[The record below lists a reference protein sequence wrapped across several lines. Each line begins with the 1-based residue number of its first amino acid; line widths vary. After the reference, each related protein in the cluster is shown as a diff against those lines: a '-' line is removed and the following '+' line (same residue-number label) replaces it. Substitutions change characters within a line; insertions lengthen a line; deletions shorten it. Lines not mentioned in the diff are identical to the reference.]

1 MTILAHSNMVT
12 NGWHWEGSVILGCV
26 LLAVGY
32 LWLTGWRWTNRTS
45 VFMLGLATLLVAL
58 VSPLHTL
65 ADSYLFSAHMLQH
78 LALLQAVPPLLI
90 LGLPPNRLSTVLK
103 KYRPLRRLE
112 KLVARPPVSWF
123 LALAMLYIWH
133 FPALYDAAINDH
145 NLHIFQHLTFL
156 VTATLFWWPVLA
168 PVEKYRFA
176 PLLTIL
182 YLLAAAIVSSIL
194 GITLSF
200 TPSLMYAAY
209 VAPTD
214 SEGWLWT
221 IRQRWGITPLLDQ
234 QLGGLFMW
242 TLGNPAFFVGV
253 IIVIARWYTAAQAEE
268 RRLGEL
274 SEVGV
279 AAD

>member
-1 MTILAHSNMVT
+1 MTLLAHNNMLT
-12 NGWHWEGSVILGCV
+12 SGWHWEVSVVIGCA
-26 LLAVGY
+26 LAAAGY
-32 LWLTGWRWTNRTS
+32 LWLTDGRWTSRTS
-45 VFMLGLATLLVAL
+45 VFMLGLVTLLVAL

-65 ADSYLFSAHMLQH
+65 ADGYLFSAHMLQH
-78 LALLQAVPPLLI
+78 LALIQAVPPLLI
-90 LGLPPNRLSTVLK
+90 LGLPPDRLSAMFK

-112 KLVARPPVSWF
+112 KLVGRPPVSWF
-123 LALAMLYIWH
+123 LALATLYIWH
-133 FPALYDAAINDH
+133 FPALYDAAIYNH

-156 VTATLFWWPVLA
+156 ATATLFWWPVLS
-168 PVEKYRFA
+168 PLEKYRFA

-194 GITLSF
+194 GIVLSF
-200 TPSLMYAAY
+200 TPALMYAGY
-209 VAPTD
+209 VAPAD

-221 IRQRWGITPLLDQ
+221 IRQQWGITPLLDQ

-253 IIVIARWYTAAQAEE
+253 IIVIARWYTAAQTEE

-274 SEVGV
+274 SEARGSF
-279 AAD
+279 